1 MTLFGVFLTQE
12 VCETRIILTQ
22 GVNLT
27 RHLCYRESQ
36 KVSSSAQNSLETL
49 LASLA
54 DLRLTLNDSLAVQ
67 AINADSGLLRHLPR
81 DAMIGRPWLDVVRES
96 DREITADALSASKA
110 DPGSAHRVDVALIAG
125 PDEEPVPMTCWLCA
139 RAEDNTVEIACIDLR
154 GETSLR
160 QQLVNAQRTLEQ
172 DYWSN
177 RRLEARYRRMLD
189 MVAEGFLVVDD
200 LSGRVLEAN
209 SVATSLLK
217 LEEGTLVGRVFPVGL
232 DNEGARALTELQRE
246 ARSTTAVVQGQITT
260 GDGDPLSVGLTCLRQ
275 GNETRLLIRLAALS
289 ENQTDLGLGGDSFE
303 TSPDGILITDQDGVV
318 IAANAAYLDMAC
330 IQDAQQATGRRADR
344 WLGRSIVDL
353 DVLLGNIEPDR
364 PLQLFSS
371 VLRTE
376 LGTRLDVE
384 LSAVQT
390 ERSGRS
396 LILMFIRD
404 VSRRID
410 AEESTEVHLPR
421 SIEQITGRV
430 GRVPLKQLV
439 RESTDV
445 IEALCIEAAL
455 KLTQDNRA
463 AAAELLGLSRQSL
476 YTKLRRFDIGDSEDN
491 VT

>member
-1 MTLFGVFLTQE
+1 M
-12 VCETRIILTQ
+12 
-22 GVNLT
+22 
-27 RHLCYRESQ
+27 
-36 KVSSSAQNSLETL
+36 SSSNQQNLEVL

-54 DLRLTLNDSLAVQ
+54 DLRLTLNESGGVQ
-67 AINADSGLLRHLPR
+67 AVDANSGLLRHLPR
-81 DAMIGRPWLDVVRES
+81 DAMIGRPWIELVRES
-96 DREITADALSASKA
+96 DKGIAADALSAAQKE
-110 DPGSAHRVDVALIAG
+110 PGIAHRMDVALMAG
-125 PDEEPVPMTCWLCA
+125 PEEQPVPVTCWLCA
-139 RAEDNTVEIACIDLR
+139 NTDDNSTQLACVDLR
-154 GETSLR
+154 GETNLR

-177 RRLEARYRRMLD
+177 RRLEARYRRMLE

-209 SVATSLLK
+209 SVAASLLN
-217 LEEGTLVGRVFPVGL
+217 LEEGALVGRVFPVGL
-232 DNEGARALTELQRE
+232 DNDSTRVLTELQRE
-246 ARSTTAVVQGQITT
+246 ARSTTAVVQGQVTT
-260 GDGDPLSVGLTCLRQ
+260 TDSDSLSIGVTCLRQ
-275 GNETRLLIRLAALS
+275 SNETRLLIRLASIS
-289 ENQTDLGLGGDSFE
+289 ENQSDLGLGGDSFE
-303 TSPDGILITDQDGVV
+303 ASPDGILITDQNGAV
-318 IAANAAYLDMAC
+318 IAANSAFLEMTC
-330 IQDAQQATGRRADR
+330 IQDVEQATGRRADR

-353 DVLLGNIEPDR
+353 DVLLSNIHPDR

-376 LGTRLDVE
+376 LGTRLDIE

-390 ERSGRS
+390 EHSGKP

-404 VSRRID
+404 VSRRIG

-476 YTKLRRFDIGDSEDN
+476 YTKLRRFDIGDSEDT
-491 VT
+491 VD

>member
-1 MTLFGVFLTQE
+1 M
-12 VCETRIILTQ
+12 
-22 GVNLT
+22 
-27 RHLCYRESQ
+27 
-36 KVSSSAQNSLETL
+36 SSSTPSSVETL
-49 LASLA
+49 L
-54 DLRLTLNDSLAVQ
+54 DSLSDVGFVLNESMSVQ
-67 AINADSGLLRHLPR
+67 SMSVGSGVLRNLPR
-81 DAMIGRPWLDVVRES
+81 DDMIGRPWLELVRDS
-96 DREITADALSASKA
+96 DKTIASEALQTALETPEQALRA
-110 DPGSAHRVDVALIAG
+110 DLALLIGSDT
-125 PDEEPVPMTCWLCA
+125 DPVPVTCWLCA
-139 RAEDNTVEIACIDLR
+139 SNDGASIRIACVDLR
-154 GETSLR
+154 GETNLR

-177 RRLEARYRRMLD
+177 RRLEARYRRMLE

-209 SVATSLLK
+209 SVAANLLE
-217 LEEGTLVGRVFPVGL
+217 LEEGALVGRVFPVGL
-232 DNEGARALTELQRE
+232 DDEGGRALIELQRE
-246 ARSTTAVVQGQITT
+246 ARSTTGVVKGQVTT
-260 GDGDPLSVGLTCLRQ
+260 GSGDPLSIGITCLRQ
-275 GNETRLLIRLAALS
+275 GNETRLLIRLAALAES
-289 ENQTDLGLGGDSFE
+289 QTDQGLGGDSFE
-303 TSPDGILITDQDGVV
+303 TSPDGILVTDHNGTV

-353 DVLLGNIEPDR
+353 DVLLSNIRPDR

-376 LGTRLDVE
+376 LGTRLDIE

-390 ERSGRS
+390 ERSGRP

-491 VT
+491 VA

>member
-1 MTLFGVFLTQE
+1 MGVLLTRE
-12 VCETRIILTQ
+12 VCETRSTLTR
-22 GVNLT
+22 GVNQT
-27 RHLCYRESQ
+27 RHLHHWESK
-36 KVSSSAQNSLETL
+36 KVSSSAQNNLETL

-67 AINADSGLLRHLPR
+67 AIHADTGLLRQLPR
-81 DAMIGRPWLDVVRES
+81 DALIGRPWLDVVRES
-96 DREITADALSASKA
+96 DREIAADTLSTAKA
-110 DPGSAHRVDVALIAG
+110 DPGSAHRVDVALIAR
-125 PDEEPVPMTCWLCA
+125 PDEEPLPMSCWLCA
-139 RAEDNTVEIACIDLR
+139 RAEDKTLDIACIDLR

-217 LEEGTLVGRVFPVGL
+217 LEEGALVGRVFPVGL

-260 GDGDPLSVGLTCLRQ
+260 GNGDPLSVGLTCLRQ

-289 ENQTDLGLGGDSFE
+289 ENHTDLGLGGDSFE
-303 TSPDGILITDQDGVV
+303 TSPDGILITDRDGVV
-318 IAANAAYLDMAC
+318 VAANAAYLDMAC

-376 LGTRLDVE
+376 LGTRLDIE

-410 AEESTEVHLPR
+410 AEASTEVHLPR

-476 YTKLRRFDIGDSEDN
+476 YTKLRRFDIGDSEDT
-491 VT
+491 VD

>member
-1 MTLFGVFLTQE
+1 M
-12 VCETRIILTQ
+12 
-22 GVNLT
+22 
-27 RHLCYRESQ
+27 
-36 KVSSSAQNSLETL
+36 SSSTPSSVETL
-49 LASLA
+49 L
-54 DLRLTLNDSLAVQ
+54 DSLSDVGFVLNESMSVQ
-67 AINADSGLLRHLPR
+67 SMSLSSGVLRNLPR
-81 DAMIGRPWLDVVRES
+81 DDMIGRPWLDLVRES
-96 DREITADALSASKA
+96 DKAIASEALQTSL
-110 DPGSAHRVDVALIAG
+110 DQPEQAHRADLALLVG
-125 PDEEPVPMTCWLCA
+125 SETESVPVTCWLCA
-139 RAEDNTVEIACIDLR
+139 SGDGASIRIACLDLR
-154 GETSLR
+154 GETNLR

-177 RRLEARYRRMLD
+177 RRLEARYRRMLE

-209 SVATSLLK
+209 SVAASLLE
-217 LEEGTLVGRVFPVGL
+217 LEEGALVGRVFPVGL
-232 DNEGARALTELQRE
+232 DDEGGRALIELQRE
-246 ARSTTAVVQGQITT
+246 ARSTTGVVKGQVTT
-260 GDGDPLSVGLTCLRQ
+260 GSGDPLSIGITCLRQ
-275 GNETRLLIRLAALS
+275 GNETRLLIRLAALAES
-289 ENQTDLGLGGDSFE
+289 QTDQGLGGDSFE
-303 TSPDGILITDQDGVV
+303 TSPDGILVTDHNGTV
-318 IAANAAYLDMAC
+318 IAANVAYLDMAC

-353 DVLLGNIEPDR
+353 DVLLSNIRPDR

-376 LGTRLDVE
+376 LGTRLDIE

-390 ERSGRS
+390 ERSGRP

-476 YTKLRRFDIGDSEDN
+476 YTKLRRFDIGDSEDT
-491 VT
+491 VA

>member
-1 MTLFGVFLTQE
+1 M
-12 VCETRIILTQ
+12 
-22 GVNLT
+22 
-27 RHLCYRESQ
+27 
-36 KVSSSAQNSLETL
+36 SSSTPSSVETL
-49 LASLA
+49 LGSLS
-54 DLRLTLNDSLAVQ
+54 DVGFVLNESMSVQSMSVGSGVLRN
-67 AINADSGLLRHLPR
+67 LPR
-81 DAMIGRPWLDVVRES
+81 DDMIGRPWLDLVRDS
-96 DREITADALSASKA
+96 DKTIASEALQTALETPEQALRA
-110 DPGSAHRVDVALIAG
+110 DLALLMGSDT
-125 PDEEPVPMTCWLCA
+125 DPVPATCWLCA
-139 RAEDNTVEIACIDLR
+139 SNDGASIRVACVDLR
-154 GETSLR
+154 GETNLR

-177 RRLEARYRRMLD
+177 RRLEARYRRMLE

-209 SVATSLLK
+209 SVAANLLE
-217 LEEGTLVGRVFPVGL
+217 LEEGALVGRVFPVGL
-232 DNEGARALTELQRE
+232 DDEGGRALIELQRE
-246 ARSTTAVVQGQITT
+246 ARSTTGVVKGQVTT
-260 GDGDPLSVGLTCLRQ
+260 ASGDPLSIGITCLRQ
-275 GNETRLLIRLAALS
+275 GNETRLLIRLAALAES
-289 ENQTDLGLGGDSFE
+289 QTDQGLGGDSFE
-303 TSPDGILITDQDGVV
+303 TSPDGILVTDHNGTV

-353 DVLLGNIEPDR
+353 DVLLSNIRPDR

-376 LGTRLDVE
+376 LGTRLDIE

-390 ERSGRS
+390 ERSGRP

-491 VT
+491 VA

>member
-1 MTLFGVFLTQE
+1 MST
-12 VCETRIILTQ
+12 
-22 GVNLT
+22 
-27 RHLCYRESQ
+27 
-36 KVSSSAQNSLETL
+36 SAPKSLETL

-54 DLRLTLNDSLAVQ
+54 DLQLTLNDSHGVQ
-67 AINADSGLLRHLPR
+67 AVNAEGSLLRHLSR
-81 DAMIGRPWLDVVRES
+81 DKLIGRPWLELVRES
-96 DREITADALSASKA
+96 DKALAEEALRLAQA
-110 DPGSAHRVDVALIAG
+110 DPGSVHRVDVALLSG
-125 PDEEPVPMTCWLCA
+125 SDDEPMPASCWLCA
-139 RAEDNTVEIACIDLR
+139 CAQTQTVQVACRDLR
-154 GETSLR
+154 GETALR

-177 RRLEARYRRMLD
+177 RRLEARYRRMLE

-209 SVATSLLK
+209 SVAANLLA
-217 LEEGTLVGRVFPVGL
+217 LEEGALVGRVFPVGL
-232 DNEGARALTELQRE
+232 DSDGARALTELQRE
-246 ARSTTAVVQGQITT
+246 ARSTTAVAQGQITT
-260 GDGDPLSVGLTCLRQ
+260 TQGHTLSIGVTCLRQ
-275 GNETRLLIRLAALS
+275 GNETRLLIRLAS
-289 ENQTDLGLGGDSFE
+289 VSDNQTDAGIGGDSFE
-303 TSPDGILITDQDGVV
+303 TSPDGILVTDDDGVV
-318 IAANAAYLDMAC
+318 IDANAAYLDMAC
-330 IQDAQQATGRRADR
+330 IQDAEQATGRRADR

-353 DVLLGNIEPDR
+353 DVLLGNIQPDR

-376 LGTRLDVE
+376 LGTRLDIE

-390 ERSGRS
+390 ERSGHS

-410 AEESTEVHLPR
+410 SEESTEVHLPR

-491 VT
+491 VA

>member
-1 MTLFGVFLTQE
+1 M
-12 VCETRIILTQ
+12 
-22 GVNLT
+22 
-27 RHLCYRESQ
+27 
-36 KVSSSAQNSLETL
+36 SSSAHQSVETL

-54 DLRLTLNDSLAVQ
+54 DLRMALNDSLSVK
-67 AINADSGLLRHLPR
+67 NVSADTGLLRNLPR
-81 DAMIGRPWLDVVRES
+81 DAMIGKPWLDLVRDS
-96 DREITADALSASKA
+96 DQAVAREALLAAQTA
-110 DPGSAHRVDVALIAG
+110 PGSAHRVDLAILAG
-125 PDEEPVPMTCWLCA
+125 PEEEPVPVSCWLTQ
-139 RAEDNTVEIACIDLR
+139 ETDNDTLHIACVDLR
-154 GETSLR
+154 GETNLR

-209 SVATSLLK
+209 TVAANLLQ
-217 LEEGTLVGRVFPVGL
+217 LEEGALVGRVFPVGL
-232 DNEGARALTELQRE
+232 DNEGTRALTELQRE
-246 ARSTTAVVQGQITT
+246 ARSTTAVVQGHITT
-260 GDGDPLSVGLTCLRQ
+260 SSGDALSTGITCLRQ

-289 ENQTDLGLGGDSFE
+289 EDQAEQGLGGDSFE
-303 TSPDGILITDQDGVV
+303 TSPDGILITDHNGVV

-330 IQDAQQATGRRADR
+330 IQDSQQATGRRADR

-353 DVLLGNIEPDR
+353 DVLLGNIRPDR

-376 LGTRLDVE
+376 LGTRLDIE

-390 ERSGRS
+390 ERSGRP

-410 AEESTEVHLPR
+410 SEESTEVHLPR

-491 VT
+491 VA

>member
-1 MTLFGVFLTQE
+1 
-12 VCETRIILTQ
+12 
-22 GVNLT
+22 
-27 RHLCYRESQ
+27 
-36 KVSSSAQNSLETL
+36 VSSSTPSSVETL
-49 LASLA
+49 L
-54 DLRLTLNDSLAVQ
+54 DSLSDVGFVLNESMNVQ
-67 AINADSGLLRHLPR
+67 SMSVGSGVLRNLPR
-81 DAMIGRPWLDVVRES
+81 DDMIGRSWLDLVRES
-96 DREITADALSASKA
+96 DKAIASGALQTALET
-110 DPGSAHRVDVALIAG
+110 PEQAHRADLALTVG
-125 PDEEPVPMTCWLCA
+125 PETGPVPVTCWLCA
-139 RAEDNTVEIACIDLR
+139 SGDGASIRVACVDLR
-154 GETSLR
+154 GETNLR

-177 RRLEARYRRMLD
+177 RRLEARYRRMLE

-209 SVATSLLK
+209 SVAANLLE
-217 LEEGTLVGRVFPVGL
+217 LEEGALVGRVFPVGL
-232 DNEGARALTELQRE
+232 DDEGGRALIELQRE
-246 ARSTTAVVQGQITT
+246 ARSTTGVVKGQVTT
-260 GDGDPLSVGLTCLRQ
+260 ASGDPLSIGITCLRQ
-275 GNETRLLIRLAALS
+275 GNETRLLIRLAALAES
-289 ENQTDLGLGGDSFE
+289 QTDQGLGGDSFE
-303 TSPDGILITDQDGVV
+303 TSPDGILVTDHHGTV

-353 DVLLGNIEPDR
+353 DVLLSNIRPDR

-376 LGTRLDVE
+376 LGTRLDIE

-390 ERSGRS
+390 ERSGRP

-430 GRVPLKQLV
+430 GRLPLKQLV

-491 VT
+491 VA

>member
-1 MTLFGVFLTQE
+1 M
-12 VCETRIILTQ
+12 
-22 GVNLT
+22 
-27 RHLCYRESQ
+27 
-36 KVSSSAQNSLETL
+36 SSSAQNSLETL

-54 DLRLTLNDSLAVQ
+54 DLRLTLNDTHAVQ
-67 AINADSGLLRHLPR
+67 AVNSDSGLLRHLPR
-81 DAMIGRPWLDVVRES
+81 DAMIGRPWLDLVRES
-96 DREITADALSASKA
+96 DKAVAADALNTAQA

-125 PDEEPVPMTCWLCA
+125 TDEEPVPVSCWLCA
-139 RAEDNTVEIACIDLR
+139 QAEDNTLEIACVDLR

-209 SVATSLLK
+209 NVATSLLE
-217 LEEGTLVGRVFPVGL
+217 LEEGALVGRVFPVGL

-246 ARSTTAVVQGQITT
+246 ARSTTAVVQGQVTT
-260 GDGDPLSVGLTCLRQ
+260 GNGDPLSIGLTCLRQ
-275 GNETRLLIRLAALS
+275 GNETRLLIRLASLA
-289 ENQTDLGLGGDSFE
+289 ENQTDLGLGDDSFE
-303 TSPDGILITDQDGVV
+303 TSPDGILITDLNGVV
-318 IAANAAYLDMAC
+318 IAANTAYLDMAS

-353 DVLLGNIEPDR
+353 DVLLSNIQPDR

-376 LGTRLDVE
+376 LGTRLDIE

-410 AEESTEVHLPR
+410 TEESTEVHLPR

-491 VT
+491 VA

>member
-1 MTLFGVFLTQE
+1 M
-12 VCETRIILTQ
+12 
-22 GVNLT
+22 
-27 RHLCYRESQ
+27 
-36 KVSSSAQNSLETL
+36 SSSTPSSVKTLLNSLSDVSFVLNE
-49 LASLA
+49 SMSVQSMSVGSGV
-54 DLRLTLNDSLAVQ
+54 LRN
-67 AINADSGLLRHLPR
+67 LPR
-81 DAMIGRPWLDVVRES
+81 DDMIGRRWLDLVRES
-96 DREITADALSASKA
+96 DKAIVSEALQTALATPEQAHRADAGLLV
-110 DPGSAHRVDVALIAG
+110 GS
-125 PDEEPVPMTCWLCA
+125 ETEPVPVTCWLCA
-139 RAEDNTVEIACIDLR
+139 CAETQTVAVACVDLR

-177 RRLEARYRRMLD
+177 RRLEARYRRMLE

-209 SVATSLLK
+209 SVAANLLA
-217 LEEGTLVGRVFPVGL
+217 LEEGALVGRVFPVGL
-232 DNEGARALTELQRE
+232 DNEGTRALTELQRE

-260 GDGDPLSVGLTCLRQ
+260 SQGDALSIGVTCLRQ
-275 GNETRLLIRLAALS
+275 GNETRLLIRLASVSDSQA
-289 ENQTDLGLGGDSFE
+289 DLGMGGDSFE
-303 TSPDGILITDQDGVV
+303 TSPDGILITDDNGVV

-353 DVLLGNIEPDR
+353 DVLLGNIQPDR

-376 LGTRLDVE
+376 LGTRLDIE

-410 AEESTEVHLPR
+410 SEESTEVHLPR

-491 VT
+491 VA